1 MKSCYHAYFKRAA
14 QPHGGTAGRPAPAR
28 PQPTSRRAR
37 VVFSGHDGIGNG
49 ANPPQRDPPPVNLII
64 VLLVL
69 ALFLTIIGLMQPLA
83 ARLKL
88 PLTVVLA
95 IVGILIGAGA
105 TAVLQTRL
113 TSVFDE
119 LALSILF
126 LPIGSEVFLYVFL
139 PTLLFQT
146 ALTLDARRM
155 LDDWVPILVM
165 AVLAVV
171 IATFV
176 IGFALAPFGVQ
187 PLVVCL
193 MLAAIVATTDPSAVV
208 GIFRD
213 ISAPSRLGRLIEG
226 ESLLND
232 AAAITLFTVFATL
245 AITQQPVAPGAVVA
259 GFTLTLAGGALFG
272 YVATRFGI
280 LLLAAVREYRTASM
294 SISLAMPYFIY
305 IAAEQIVGVSGVI
318 AVVTAGLTLNLVGPA
333 RLRPENWDYLVVT
346 WDQLAFW
353 AGTLIFTLAAILV
366 PRLLRDLTP
375 TEVGLIGVLIVAALV
390 ARAIVLFGVLPVLAA
405 GRLSPRVSTPYKL
418 VIMWGGLRGSVTL
431 ALALAVTENPLLAPD
446 AQRFVAVLA
455 TGFVLFTLLVQGT
468 TLRPVIR
475 ALGLDRLNPL
485 DAALRKQVIAVALQN
500 VREEVAET
508 ARGYGFSREVVRRE
522 AKAFGQRLDAAVR
535 EAEEPQAILDRDRI
549 TLGLVSLAG
558 RERDLILEKFRE
570 RLISSAI
577 IQRMLSDS
585 SRLIDR
591 TRTGGRLEYNR
602 ATAAAL
608 AYSRAF
614 RSAQTLHLR
623 TRIAMPLQIQI
634 AGRFELLV
642 HTRILLSELHGFTD
656 ARILRIHGRR
666 VAELIHEIL
675 SRREEQVTQAL
686 DALRLQYP
694 GYAEELERSLIRKTA
709 LRLEELEYERLFADR
724 LIGPELYRS
733 LGRAL
738 GAQRRIE
745 DTRPPLDMALH
756 NREIIRRSPLFRDM
770 DDAAVERLSEALVA
784 VFAAPGDVLIRRGE
798 PSETVYFIASGAVEV
813 ELPNQT
819 IRLGRGDMFGEMA
832 VLGRRARRSRVKA
845 ISYSTLLCLR
855 EDDFRALMQEQPA
868 LRRHVEQ
875 TIARHGLKAP
885 PPKPRDGL
893 PA

>member
-1 MKSCYHAYFKRAA
+1 MS
-14 QPHGGTAGRPAPAR
+14 
-28 PQPTSRRAR
+28 
-37 VVFSGHDGIGNG
+37 
-49 ANPPQRDPPPVNLII
+49 LIV

-83 ARLKL
+83 VRLKL
-88 PLTVVLA
+88 PLTVILA

-113 TSVFDE
+113 TTVFDE

-126 LPIGSEVFLYVFL
+126 FPIGSEVFLYIFL

-146 ALTLDARRM
+146 ALTIDARRM

-187 PLVVCL
+187 PLVICL
-193 MLAAIVATTDPSAVV
+193 IVAAIVATTDPSAVV

-232 AAAITLFTVFATL
+232 AAAITLFTVFTTL
-245 AITQQPVAPGAVVA
+245 AITQQPMAPDTVFA
-259 GFTLTLAGGALFG
+259 GFIVTLAGGGLFG
-272 YVATRFGI
+272 YVATRIGI
-280 LLLAAVREYRTASM
+280 LLLAAVREYRMASM
-294 SISLAMPYFIY
+294 SISLAMPYIIY
-305 IAAEQIVGVSGVI
+305 IGAEQIVGVSGVI

-366 PRLLRDLTP
+366 PRLLRDLTL
-375 TEVGLIGVLIVAALV
+375 TEVALIGVVIVAALL
-390 ARAIVLFGVLPVLAA
+390 ARAIVLFGVLPILAA
-405 GRLSPRVSTPYKL
+405 GRLSPSVSTPYKL

-431 ALALAVTENPLLAPD
+431 ALALSVTESPLLPPD

-500 VREEVAET
+500 VREEVAAS
-508 ARGYGFSREVVRRE
+508 ARSYGFSREVVRSE
-522 AKAFGQRLDAAVR
+522 AKAFGERLDAAVR
-535 EAEEPQAILDRDRI
+535 EAEEPQAIQDRDRI

-558 RERDLILEKFRE
+558 RERDLIIEKFRE
-570 RLISSAI
+570 RLISPAI
-577 IQRMLSDS
+577 IQRMLSDA

-591 TRTGGRLEYNR
+591 TRTGGRTEYNR

-614 RSAQTLHLR
+614 RTAQSVHLR
-623 TRIAMPLQIQI
+623 TRFAAPLQIQI

-642 HTRILLSELHGFTD
+642 NTRIILNELHGFTD

-666 VAELIHEIL
+666 VADLIHEIL
-675 SRREEQVTQAL
+675 SRREEQVEQAL

-724 LIGPELYRS
+724 LIGPELHRS

-738 GAQRRIE
+738 AAARRIE
-745 DTRPPLDMALH
+745 DTRPPLDLALH
-756 NREIIRRSPLFRDM
+756 NREIIRQSPLFRAM
-770 DDAAVERLSEALVA
+770 DDAAVERLAEALVT
-784 VFAAPGDVLIRRGE
+784 VFVAPGDVLIRRGE
-798 PSETVYFIASGAVEV
+798 PAESVYFIASGAVEL

-819 IRLGRGDMFGEMA
+819 LRLGRGDMFGEMG
-832 VLGRRARRSRVKA
+832 VLGRRPRSARVRA
-845 ISYSTLLCLR
+845 ISYSTLLCLN
-855 EDDFRALMQEQPA
+855 EADFLALMRENPT
-868 LRRHVEQ
+868 LRRHVQQ
-875 TIARHGLKAP
+875 TIARRGTLGRAAKPKAE
-885 PPKPRDGL
+885 L

>member
-1 MKSCYHAYFKRAA
+1 MLSKPRPPDSRIAA
-14 QPHGGTAGRPAPAR
+14 
-28 PQPTSRRAR
+28 
-37 VVFSGHDGIGNG
+37 
-49 ANPPQRDPPPVNLII
+49 PVNLII

-83 ARLKL
+83 VRLKL

-113 TSVFDE
+113 TNVFDE

-165 AVLAVV
+165 AVVAVV

-193 MLAAIVATTDPSAVV
+193 IVAAIVATTDPSAVV

-245 AITQQPVAPGAVVA
+245 AITQQPMAAGPVVA
-259 GFTLTLAGGALFG
+259 GFAVTLVGGGLFG

-294 SISLAMPYFIY
+294 SISLAMPYIVY

-318 AVVTAGLTLNLVGPA
+318 AVVAAGLTLNLVGPA
-333 RLRPENWDYLVVT
+333 RLRPETWDYLVVT
-346 WDQLAFW
+346 WEQLAFW

-375 TEVGLIGVLIVAALV
+375 VEVGLIGVVIVAALA
-390 ARAIVLFGVLPVLAA
+390 ARAIVLFGVLPILAT
-405 GRLSPRVSTPYKL
+405 GRLSPSVSTPYKL

-431 ALALAVTENPLLAPD
+431 ALALAVTENPLLEPD

-475 ALGLDRLNPL
+475 VLGLDRLNPL

-508 ARGYGFSREVVRRE
+508 VRSYGFAREVVRGE
-522 AKAFGQRLDAAVR
+522 AKAFGERLDAAVR
-535 EAEEPQAILDRDRI
+535 EAEEAEAIQDRDRI
-549 TLGLVSLAG
+549 TLGLVTLAG

-570 RLISSAI
+570 RLISPQI
-577 IQRMLSDS
+577 VQRMLSDA

-591 TRTGGRLEYNR
+591 TRTGGRTEYNR

-608 AYSRAF
+608 GYGRAF
-614 RSAQTLHLR
+614 RAAQSIHLR
-623 TRIAMPLQIQI
+623 TRIAAPLQIQI
-634 AGRFELLV
+634 ADRFELLV
-642 HTRILLSELHGFTD
+642 NTRIILNELHAFTD

-675 SRREEQVTQAL
+675 SRRGEQVEQAL

-694 GYAEELERSLIRKTA
+694 GYAEELERSLIRKAA
-709 LRLEELEYERLFADR
+709 LRLEELEYERLYADR
-724 LIGPELYRS
+724 LIGPEVSRS

-738 GAQRRIE
+738 AAARRAE

-756 NREIIRRSPLFRDM
+756 NREIIRQSPLFRIL
-770 DDAAVERLSEALVA
+770 DDAAVERLAEALVA
-784 VFAAPGDVLIRRGE
+784 VFVAPGDVLIRRGE
-798 PSETVYFIASGAVEV
+798 PAETVYFIASGAVEM

-819 IRLGRGDMFGEMA
+819 IRLGRGDMFGDLG
-832 VLGRRARRSRVKA
+832 VLGRRPRNARVKA
-845 ISYSTLLCLR
+845 ISYSTLLCLN
-855 EDDFRALMQEQPA
+855 EAEFLALMRENPT

-875 TIARHGLKAP
+875 QVARRSPLGRAGKPKAE
-885 PPKPRDGL
+885 L